1 MPDPKVRDMLPAR
14 VDDLTGRMADLVAE
28 VREVTAAGQSHV
40 LRSLLRGGQTVTRWQ
55 RVFVGV
61 FMAGL
66 SHGITG
72 AVVTSG
78 DTDDAPS
85 SRCETWDTC
94 RP

>member
-14 VDDLTGRMADLVAE
+14 VDDLTGRVADLVAE
-28 VREVTAAGQSHV
+28 EREVTAAGRSHV
-40 LRSLLRGGQTVTRWQ
+40 LRCLLRGDQTVTRWQ

-61 FMAGL
+61 FMAGV
-66 SHGITG
+66 SRSITG
-72 AVVTSG
+72 AAVTSG

-85 SRCETWDTC
+85 SRCETWETC